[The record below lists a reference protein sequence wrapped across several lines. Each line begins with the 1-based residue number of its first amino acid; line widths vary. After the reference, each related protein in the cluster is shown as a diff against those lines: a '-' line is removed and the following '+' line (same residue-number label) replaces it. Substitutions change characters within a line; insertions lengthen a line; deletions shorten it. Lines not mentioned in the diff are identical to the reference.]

1 VTRPCPRARLHTS
14 MVTSYIAVSANT
26 CFLSIMPN
34 LFPILLSWSSH
45 APLPVHGSKVCL
57 MHSSISDTCCSIG
70 RIRQAT
76 GYIGEGG
83 WSPRGN
89 PCRGSDAMRQAGRDN
104 YRLTLLPQGHYGWIK
119 PALECTRL
127 PTNGSICKR
136 VHIMQTLGGDAVRLT
151 YAPAPM
157 HAAMST
163 PYTAVSLTVSCPVA
177 CLG

>member
-1 VTRPCPRARLHTS
+1 MHLCQCTDLKCASCIAQSRTRAAVLAGSDRPLATSVKEAGRLAAILAVVSLCKGLLHAMVMPCSRSVT
-14 MVTSYIAVSANT
+14 
-26 CFLSIMPN
+26 
-34 LFPILLSWSSH
+34 
-45 APLPVHGSKVCL
+45 LPEKV
-57 MHSSISDTCCSIG
+57 
-70 RIRQAT
+70 
-76 GYIGEGG
+76 
-83 WSPRGN
+83 
-89 PCRGSDAMRQAGRDN
+89 SDAMRQAGRDN

-151 YAPAPM
+151 YAPARM

-163 PYTAVSLTVSCPVA
+163 PYTAVSLTVSLVA